1 MNCSHFC
8 HKKLTDCLQIANTA
22 RQDRR
27 RADELW
33 GATIDFIG
41 ELMASCQQTQF
52 ESGQQTC
59 FALGGGVSGKK
70 YFKI

>member
-1 MNCSHFC
+1 MGGLVLTICSHFC
-8 HKKLTDCLQIANTA
+8 HKNLTECLQIANTA

-41 ELMASCQQTQF
+41 DVEISSQ
-52 ESGQQTC
+52 
-59 FALGGGVSGKK
+59 
-70 YFKI
+70 